1 MLTKTQINKIEKAAG
16 RGTGD
21 DINIS
26 KTQIR
31 KFIKQG
37 GSIFGCLI
45 SIGTKMLPMA
55 AKVAPHLATGALSV
69 LGSLGSDKIFGKG
82 MKGGFLIPNE
92 KIDQLIKYKHLLTK
106 NQKERILNTLQSGG
120 QLVFKPTE
128 KQRGG
133 LLGSLLASIGIPLAL
148 ELFGKGL
155 TVPKKAGN

>member
-55 AKVAPHLATGALSV
+55 AKVAPHLAT
-69 LGSLGSDKIFGKG
+69 
-82 MKGGFLIPNE
+82 
-92 KIDQLIKYKHLLTK
+92 
-106 NQKERILNTLQSGG
+106 
-120 QLVFKPTE
+120 
-128 KQRGG
+128 
-133 LLGSLLASIGIPLAL
+133 
-148 ELFGKGL
+148 
-155 TVPKKAGN
+155 